1 MHGAMSPR
9 VLVTPDFDDALPPRY
24 FLKRSYADAV
34 LAAGGI
40 PLVPAYGAPVAEF
53 LSWADAVVVTGG
65 AFDIDPG
72 AYGEERRQAC
82 GPAKDERTRFERA
95 LLEGALARRLPVLG
109 VCGGMQLLNVVR
121 GGSLFQ
127 DVLSEIPGASDHEQK
142 TPSHET
148 AHPISVVDG
157 SKLAAAAAVE
167 MGSLLVNSTHHQ
179 AVKRVGEGLVVTA
192 TAPDGVVEAIEDP
205 ALPFVMGVQWHPE
218 ALRDSPWNAAIYRQL
233 VAAAEGRER

>member
-1 MHGAMSPR
+1 MHSAMSPR
-9 VLVTPDFDDALPPRY
+9 VLVTPDFDEAHPPRY

-40 PLVPAYGAPVAEF
+40 PLVPAYGAPVAE
-53 LSWADAVVVTGG
+53 LLDWADAVVVTGG

-72 AYGEERRQAC
+72 IYGEERSAAC

-95 LLEGALARRLPVLG
+95 LLEGALVRRLPVLG

-121 GGSLFQ
+121 GGSLHQ
-127 DVLSEIPGASDHEQK
+127 DILAEVPGATDHEQK

-148 AHPISVVDG
+148 AHPIEVAANSR
-157 SKLAAAAAVE
+157 LAAAAALQS
-167 MGSLLVNSTHHQ
+167 GSLLVNSTHHQ
-179 AVKRVGEGLVVTA
+179 AVKGLGEGLVATA
-192 TAPDGVVEAIEDP
+192 RAPDGVIEAIEDP
-205 ALPFVMGVQWHPE
+205 RMPVVMGVQWHPE
-218 ALRDSPWNAAIYRQL
+218 QLRDSPWNAAIYRQL

>member
-1 MHGAMSPR
+1 M
-9 VLVTPDFDDALPPRY
+9 VTPDFDESHPPRY

-34 LAAGGI
+34 LAAGGL
-40 PLVPAYGAPVAEF
+40 PLVPAYGAPLAEL

-72 AYGEERRQAC
+72 AYGEERREDC

-121 GGSLFQ
+121 GGSLHQ
-127 DVLSEIPGASDHEQK
+127 DILAEVPGASDHEQK

-148 AHPISVVDG
+148 AHPIEVVAG
-157 SKLAAAAAVE
+157 SRIAAAASVATLP
-167 MGSLLVNSTHHQ
+167 LLVNSTHHQ

-192 TAPDGVVEAIEDP
+192 TAPDGVTEAIEDP
-205 ALPFVMGVQWHPE
+205 AMPFVMGVQWHPE
-218 ALRDSPWNAAIYRQL
+218 QLRDSPWNAAIYRQL
-233 VAAAEGRER
+233 VAAAESRER